1 MVCGVLTLST
11 TIFGRKSILHSSMV
25 SSLLRFR
32 YSVDFCR
39 GLTIFFCAVFYLGCV
54 LRSVNTKELV
64 AGLVAAKSRTHG
76 PKEEQ
81 VAGSSR
87 RDKSQLSGR
96 EEKPVWFL
104 RGRLLF
110 HLLTGTCNTNK
121 AHEGTSKTSP
131 RATSGAN

>member
-1 MVCGVLTLST
+1 M
-11 TIFGRKSILHSSMV
+11 
-25 SSLLRFR
+25 
-32 YSVDFCR
+32 
-39 GLTIFFCAVFYLGCV
+39 
-54 LRSVNTKELV
+54 RSVNTKELV

-76 PKEEQ
+76 HTEEQ

-96 EEKPVWFL
+96 EEKLVWFL

-121 AHEGTSKTSP
+121 AHEGTSTTSP
-131 RATSGAN
+131 RATSGANSNQFEVLREVARRTVQSQDYLDGKGEHLAFNK